1 MNRATRFILYDKG
14 TQIDSGVN
22 ISIGGVGLLGGT
34 DMFKNYL
41 FYALAPIATRPI
53 YQNRASYI

>member
-22 ISIGGVGLLGGT
+22 IAIGGIGLLGGT
-34 DMFKNYL
+34 E
-41 FYALAPIATRPI
+41 IATTYFMLS
-53 YQNRASYI
+53 YQAYLSKQG